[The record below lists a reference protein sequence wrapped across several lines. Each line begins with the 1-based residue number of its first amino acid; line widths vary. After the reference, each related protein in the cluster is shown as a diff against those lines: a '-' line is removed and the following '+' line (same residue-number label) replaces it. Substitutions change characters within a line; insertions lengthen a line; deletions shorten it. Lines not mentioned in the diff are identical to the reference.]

1 MPLHCGERAP
11 FMHPADSGVET
22 VIGRAAAYLLH
33 PAATWRCRGDR
44 AKLLVVFTYS
54 LAASYAV
61 TMWLL
66 Q

>member
-1 MPLHCGERAP
+1 MRLTG
-11 FMHPADSGVET
+11 SGVEGVEI

-33 PAATWRCRGDR
+33 PAATWRSQGDR

-61 TMWLL
+61 TLWFL